1 MTIGVLGIPD
11 PWIWMAYLLCL
22 AATLLCVVHS
32 ILAGRKAAEAEPTPA
47 EATWVK
53 HEKEAYAEEE

>member
-1 MTIGVLGIPD
+1 MTTGVLGIPD

-32 ILAGRKAAEAEPTPA
+32 ILAGRKAAEPEPTPA
-47 EATWVK
+47 DATWVK
-53 HEKEAYAEEE
+53 HEKEADAEEE